1 MPQHKV
7 DLASFNNAGFDRG
20 APRWK
25 EICWLLVSA
34 IFFQHPLSLW
44 NGAKICWLRL
54 FGAKVG
60 CNVLIKPQVLI
71 KFPWKL
77 VLEDNI
83 WIGEK
88 AWIDNLDLVHIH
100 PNVCISQGA
109 YLLTGNHDYKK
120 STFDLIV
127 RPIHIHEG
135 AWIGAMAVVNQ
146 GINVGAHAVLTTG
159 SVATQHLEPYG
170 IYQGNPAARIRTREI
185 Q

>member
-1 MPQHKV
+1 MNQHKV
-7 DLASFNNAGFDRG
+7 DLASFNNSGFDRG

-25 EICWLLVSA
+25 EMCWLLVSA
-34 IFFQHPLSLW
+34 IFFRHPLSLW
-44 NGAKICWLRL
+44 NGAKIRWLRL
-54 FGAKVG
+54 FGATVG
-60 CNVLIKPQVLI
+60 RNVLIKPQVLI

-88 AWIDNLDLVHIH
+88 AWIDNLDQVHVH
-100 PNVCISQGA
+100 SNVCISQGA

-127 RPIHIHEG
+127 RPIRIGEG

-146 GINVGAHAVLTTG
+146 GIDVGAHAVLTTG
-159 SVATQHLEPYG
+159 SVATKHLEAYG
-170 IYQGNPAARIRTREI
+170 IYQGNPAIRIRTREI